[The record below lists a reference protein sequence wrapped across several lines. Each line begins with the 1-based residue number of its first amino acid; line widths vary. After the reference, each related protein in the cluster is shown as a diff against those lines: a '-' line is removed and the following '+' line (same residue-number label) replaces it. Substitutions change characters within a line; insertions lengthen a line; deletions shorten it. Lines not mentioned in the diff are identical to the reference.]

1 MGWWA
6 HGLSQARKDPPGSWL
21 QPVAPHPKTRSL
33 QPGPLAGIGPEE
45 RPPLPKPRPL
55 PKATPISLTSHA
67 HSPQATPTPR
77 HATPPSHGKPR
88 PSPVTPP
95 TPFPPMAAP
104 WPRPLPRGFCA
115 GAVRAGR
122 AGRRAGPRWRRRG
135 RCAGG
140 RAARRRRTGGERGPP
155 RAARPGPPPW
165 PASPTT
171 SCWWATTRR
180 SAVSG
185 AEGPQA
191 APHRRGGEGR
201 GVGAEGQRGLCWKL
215 GLPPC
220 GVWAE
225 GCGEGLWRHGGAAA
239 CGLWGGAGLRPG
251 GS

>member
-1 MGWWA
+1 MGYPKPERI
-6 HGLSQARKDPPGSWL
+6 HQDRGSNPW
-21 QPVAPHPKTRSL
+21 PHTPKPAPSSRDRSL
-33 QPGPLAGIGPEE
+33 GSDPRSALRFPSHAPSQ
-45 RPPLPKPRPL
+45 KPRLFP
-55 PKATPISLTSHA
+55 LTSHA
-67 HSPQATPTPR
+67 HSP
-77 HATPPSHGKPR
+77 KPR
-88 PSPVTPP
+88 PLSGTPRPPPTKSHAPLQVTPP

-201 GVGAEGQRGLCWKL
+201 GVGAEGQRGLCWEL